1 MEVIEVLV
9 MENKNEIFGRRLKE
23 LRNKKGE
30 SQEAVAN
37 AIGISRARYSHYEN
51 NHVEPDIDLIRKL
64 ADYHNVDAD
73 YLLGRSNFPRQIEKE
88 SDVERI
94 LNDPK
99 TNIMFKD
106 WEKMTDEQ
114 REEALTFIK
123 FLISKDKK

>member
-1 MEVIEVLV
+1 

>member
-1 MEVIEVLV
+1 

-73 YLLGRSNFPRQIEKE
+73 YLLGRSNFPRQIDKG

-99 TNIMFKD
+99 TTIMFKD